1 MDRVGAQLG
10 IDFNVKLTRCDLM
23 TEAKQCYDNEVA
35 RALVLTF
42 AFVLL
47 PETKISVHGAST

>member
-1 MDRVGAQLG
+1 
-10 IDFNVKLTRCDLM
+10 M
-23 TEAKQCYDNEVA
+23 TEAKQCYDNERA

-47 PETKISVHGAST
+47 PETKISVHDAST